1 MPYTVPNQRVVTVHR
16 ERATSDFLGIKN
28 CNWQYAARDLGA
40 HSLMLYLYLASNADG
55 YNLAL
60 SPAAVRQ
67 AIGMARSTYHDQFV
81 RLVDKGYLVPNS
93 GNGYDFF
100 EVPQPRHDNNQK
112 PVTAAVLNFEEC
124 TSADKDIEPAVISI
138 PSKDT
143 EINNRDSETNI
154 TETNISANEEAV
166 IIQKPKVR
174 EITIKPPTAEGRNR
188 PKPITQVKQGEFEF

>member
-28 CNWQYAARDLGA
+28 CIWQYAARDLGA

-93 GNGYDFF
+93 GNGYDFY
-100 EVPQPRHDNNQK
+100 ELPQPRHENIQK

-124 TSADKDIEPAVISI
+124 TSADKGIEPDVISI

-143 EINNRDSETNI
+143 EINNSENTPNKPR
-154 TETNISANEEAV
+154 TNISGL
-166 IIQKPKVR
+166 
-174 EITIKPPTAEGRNR
+174 EITDEVKIPEERVVYIKR
-188 PKPITQVKQGEFEF
+188 PEVEPKKKFEHKPEKTGFVF

>member
-28 CNWQYAARDLGA
+28 YNWQYAARDLGA

-67 AIGMARSTYHDQFV
+67 AIGMALSTYHDQFV

-93 GNGYDFF
+93 GNGYDFY
-100 EVPQPRHDNNQK
+100 ELPQPRHENIQK
-112 PVTAAVLNFEEC
+112 SVTAAVLNFEEC
-124 TSADKDIEPAVISI
+124 PLDVSCVDRAAPNVPTEDR
-138 PSKDT
+138 
-143 EINNRDSETNI
+143 EINNNEIQTNNNGI
-154 TETNISANEEAV
+154 NNSVLNEAENIYIPKEK
-166 IIQKPKVR
+166 IIKIPVPK
-174 EITIKPPTAEGRNR
+174 AER
-188 PKPITQVKQGEFEF
+188 KKEFIF

>member
-67 AIGMARSTYHDQFV
+67 TIGMARSTYHDQFV

-93 GNGYDFF
+93 GNGYDFY
-100 EVPQPRHDNNQK
+100 ELPQPRHENIQK

-138 PSKDT
+138 PSENT
-143 EINNRDSETNI
+143 EINNSENTPNKPK
-154 TETNISANEEAV
+154 TNISGL
-166 IIQKPKVR
+166 
-174 EITIKPPTAEGRNR
+174 EITDEIKVPEEKIVYIKR
-188 PKPITQVKQGEFEF
+188 PEVEPKKKFEHKPEKTGFVF

>member
-16 ERATSDFLGIKN
+16 ERAPSDFLGIKN

-40 HSLMLYLYLASNADG
+40 HSLLLYLYLASNADG

-67 AIGMARSTYHDQFV
+67 TIGMARSTYHDQFV

-100 EVPQPRHDNNQK
+100 EVPQPRHDNNQT

-124 TSADKDIEPAVISI
+124 TSADKGIDPEVISI
-138 PSKDT
+138 PSENT
-143 EINNRDSETNI
+143 EINNNKNTPNKPK
-154 TETNISANEEAV
+154 TNISGL
-166 IIQKPKVR
+166 
-174 EITIKPPTAEGRNR
+174 EITEEVKIPEERVVYIKR
-188 PKPITQVKQGEFEF
+188 PEVEPKKKFEHKPEKTGFVF

>member
-60 SPAAVRQ
+60 S
-67 AIGMARSTYHDQFV
+67 HDQFV

-124 TSADKDIEPAVISI
+124 TSADKGIEPDVISI
-138 PSKDT
+138 PSENT
-143 EINNRDSETNI
+143 EINNNENTPNKPK
-154 TETNISANEEAV
+154 TNISGL
-166 IIQKPKVR
+166 
-174 EITIKPPTAEGRNR
+174 EITDEIKVPEEKIVYIKR
-188 PKPITQVKQGEFEF
+188 PEVEPKKKFEHKPEKTGFVF

>member
-1 MPYTVPNQRVVTVHR
+1 
-16 ERATSDFLGIKN
+16 
-28 CNWQYAARDLGA
+28 
-40 HSLMLYLYLASNADG
+40 MLYLYLASNADG

-124 TSADKDIEPAVISI
+124 TSADKGIEPDVISI

-143 EINNRDSETNI
+143 EINNSENTPNKPR
-154 TETNISANEEAV
+154 TNISGL
-166 IIQKPKVR
+166 
-174 EITIKPPTAEGRNR
+174 EITDEVKIPEERVVYIKRPEVEAKKTLT
-188 PKPITQVKQGEFEF
+188 PKPEKTGFVF